1 MKTESFSAAL
11 LDELS
16 RLSTC
21 VVDSAIETFGVRL
34 RNTGFADSS
43 IRCIFGDCS
52 PVAGYAATARI
63 HVSEPPLQGHS
74 YYDRGDWWNYLK
86 TMPGPW
92 VAVIQDIDHRPG
104 LGAFIGEVHANIL
117 AALGCVAVA
126 TNGAVRDIQQIKRTG
141 LQIFAGNVSVSHSY
155 AHVFDFGGVVEVG
168 GLTVNPGDLLHGD
181 AHGVQTI
188 PPEIAEQVPAKAR
201 EILECRKRVVE
212 TCKSRNFSLEQLRC
226 AIEEGKDL
234 K

>member
-1 MKTESFSAAL
+1 MKSEPFSAAL
-11 LDELS
+11 LEELS

-63 HVSEPPLQGHS
+63 RVSEPPMHGHS
-74 YYDRGDWWNYLK
+74 YYDRGDWWNHLK
-86 TMPGPW
+86 TLPSPL

-104 LGAFIGEVHANIL
+104 LGAFVGEVHANIL
-117 AALGCVAVA
+117 AALGCVAVV
-126 TNGAVRDIQQIKRTG
+126 TNGAVRDIQEIRRTK
-141 LQIFAGNVSVSHSY
+141 LRCFAGNISVSHAY
-155 AHVFDFGGVVEVG
+155 AHVFDFGGGVEVG
-168 GLTVNPGDLLHGD
+168 GLKVDPGDLIHGD
-181 AHGVQTI
+181 VHGVQTI
-188 PPEIAEQVPAKAR
+188 PHEIAEKIPKKAR
-201 EILECRKRVVE
+201 EIQEYRKRLVE
-212 TCKSRNFSLEQLRC
+212 ACRSRNFSLEQLRD
-226 AIEEGKDL
+226 AIQEGKEL